1 MDENGALEAS
11 RSLLDELD
19 EEPEGGDRGH
29 EHLRDVVVGETVVLE
44 REVLGQEAEL
54 GVEGVNQRSRHDR
67 GQGHVHG
74 VVEVHLVDGGDES
87 EEPDGRSAD
96 PELVYCEVR
105 GGRSAIWEGAN
116 AGRCGVQTHSDRTRI
131 AFLLEVI
138 GDHLLGHEQHHG
150 AVSAED
156 RLGDV
161 YEELRVYHVV
171 QRGASVEAAV

>member
-87 EEPDGRSAD
+87 KNPTDD
-96 PELVYCEVR
+96 PRIQNSVTARCAGEI
-105 GGRSAIWEGAN
+105 IWEEG
-116 AGRCGVQTHSDRTRI
+116 QTGGMRGSDAFGSHLDRTP
-131 AFLLEVI
+131 A
-138 GDHLLGHEQHHG
+138 
-150 AVSAED
+150 
-156 RLGDV
+156 
-161 YEELRVYHVV
+161 
-171 QRGASVEAAV
+171 

>member
-54 GVEGVNQRSRHDR
+54 GVEGVHQRGRHDR

-96 PELVYCEVR
+96 PELGHCEVRGGDNR
-105 GGRSAIWEGAN
+105 GGRSAIG
-116 AGRCGVQTHSDRTRI
+116 
-131 AFLLEVI
+131 
-138 GDHLLGHEQHHG
+138 GHMW
-150 AVSAED
+150 
-156 RLGDV
+156 
-161 YEELRVYHVV
+161 
-171 QRGASVEAAV
+171 

>member
-1 MDENGALEAS
+1 MIVYEGMIQASTSSASMDENGALEAS

-54 GVEGVNQRSRHDR
+54 GVEGVNQRGRHDG

-96 PELVYCEVR
+96 PELGHCEVR

-116 AGRCGVQTHSDRTRI
+116 AGRMWGSDAFGSHLDRI
-131 AFLLEVI
+131 PA
-138 GDHLLGHEQHHG
+138 
-150 AVSAED
+150 
-156 RLGDV
+156 
-161 YEELRVYHVV
+161 
-171 QRGASVEAAV
+171 